1 VFLIAEV
8 PGRYSKGREA
18 MTYNT
23 VGKPIGRVEGPAK
36 VTGAATYSADVR
48 LPGMIWGKALRSPL
62 PHARIVRIDTS
73 AAARLPGVLAVL
85 TAQDLPDLLMGRRVY
100 DMPVLAKDRV
110 RFIGEKVAVVAAEDP
125 DLAEEALAHIEVEYE
140 ELPAVFDAQEAMKP
154 DAPVL
159 HPQYRLYPHAPAQY
173 FSDLPNVHS
182 HVVWQL
188 GDVERG
194 FATAAQ
200 VFEQTFTTHYVHQG
214 YIEPHASVVA
224 IESDGRAHVWLS
236 NKMPFRTRELLADA
250 VQLPQ
255 EQIVV
260 HLIPIG
266 GDFGGKGSLMD
277 LPLGYHVARR
287 TGRPVKMVMTYTEE
301 LMAGNPRHPTT
312 IILRT
317 GVTRQG
323 SIVAREARVIF
334 NSGAYAAFKPTPIVN
349 ITGASQAAGAYG
361 IPNLRIDAY
370 SVYTNCV
377 PAGHMRAPGDPQVTF
392 AVESS
397 MDMMAEALGL
407 DPLEF
412 RRRNL
417 LKDGDRLPTG
427 HPVEHV
433 KVQETLEAAVRA
445 SRWGQPKPR
454 PYVGRGLAVSH
465 RHIGI
470 GDANAQVT
478 VEGDGTVT
486 LLTAAPDTGTGSHT
500 VLRQIVAE
508 TLSMPVE
515 QVRIEVATT
524 DAFETDSGAG
534 GSRVTHVAGQATLQ
548 AAEELKTLLCEVA
561 ARMLGCQPGD
571 VTLAGGRCVVA
582 TDGERGLAFAE
593 VARAAL
599 AHERP
604 LRVQKT
610 YRVSQPP
617 HVTGFTAQAV
627 ELEVDPET
635 GQMTLLDVITAHDV
649 GTIINP
655 LGHQGQ
661 IDGGLIQGI
670 GFGMIEEMRAEEGRI
685 STLSLGDYKIPNI
698 KDIPPL
704 KTVLVQEELGP
715 VPFHGKSIGESSI
728 TPITAAIA
736 NALYDAVGVRICDLP
751 ITAEKVYHALR
762 AQKGVDEATAEQDRR
777 RR

>member
-1 VFLIAEV
+1 MI
-8 PGRYSKGREA
+8 YSA
-18 MTYNT
+18 I
-23 VGKPIGRVEGPAK
+23 GKPIGRVEGPAK
-36 VTGAATYSADVR
+36 VTGAATYSADIR
-48 LPGMIWGKALRSPL
+48 LSGMIWGKALRSPL
-62 PHARIVRIDTS
+62 PHARIVRIETS
-73 AAARLPGVLAVL
+73 AAERLPGVLAVL
-85 TAQDLPDLLMGRRVY
+85 SAKDLPDLLIGRRVY

-110 RFIGEKVAVVAAEDP
+110 RFIGEKVALVAAEDP
-125 DLAEEALAHIEVEYE
+125 DVAEEALGHIEVEYE
-140 ELPAVFDAQEAMKP
+140 ELPAVFDAQEAMKA
-154 DAPVL
+154 DASVL
-159 HPQYRLYPHAPAQY
+159 HPQYRLYPHAPAKY

-182 HVVWQL
+182 HVTWQL
-188 GDVERG
+188 GNVEQG
-194 FATAAQ
+194 FGAAAQ
-200 VFEQTFTTHYVHQG
+200 IFEHTFTTHYVHQG

-224 IESDGRAHVWLS
+224 IEPDGRAHAWLS

-250 VQLPQ
+250 VQIPQ
-255 EQIVV
+255 EQILV

-277 LPLGYHVARR
+277 LPLCYHLARH

-312 IILRT
+312 IVLRT
-317 GVTRQG
+317 GVTREG
-323 SIVAREARVIF
+323 TIVAREAKVIF
-334 NSGAYAAFKPTPIVN
+334 NSGAYAAFKPTPVVN

-361 IPNLRIDAY
+361 IPNIRIDAY

-392 AVESS
+392 AVESA
-397 MDMMAEALGL
+397 MDMIAEALGI

-412 RRRNL
+412 RCRNL
-417 LKDGDRLPTG
+417 LKDGDRLPSG

-433 KVQETLEAAVRA
+433 KVQETLDAAAHA
-445 SRWGQPKPR
+445 SRWGQSKPR
-454 PYVGRGLAVSH
+454 PNIGRGLAVSH

-470 GDANAQVT
+470 GDANAQIT
-478 VEGDGTVT
+478 VEGNGTVT

-508 TLSMPVE
+508 TLSLPIE
-515 QVRIEVATT
+515 QVCIQVATT
-524 DAFETDSGAG
+524 DGFEADSGAG
-534 GSRVTHVAGQATLQ
+534 GSRVTHVAGQATYQ
-548 AAEELKTLLCEVA
+548 AAGEVKVLIREVA
-561 ARMLGCQPGD
+561 AQLLGCQPSD
-571 VTLAGGRCVVA
+571 VTLSGGRCVLE
-582 TDGERGLAFAE
+582 GNRKRSLSFAE
-593 VARAAL
+593 VAKAAM

-604 LRVQKT
+604 LCVQKT
-610 YRVSQPP
+610 YRVSEYP
-617 HVTGFTAQAV
+617 HITGFTAQAV

-635 GQMTLLDVITAHDV
+635 GQMTLLDVVTAHDV

-655 LGHQGQ
+655 LSHQGQ
-661 IDGGLIQGI
+661 IEGGLIQGI
-670 GFGMIEEMRAEEGRI
+670 GFGMIEEMHAEEGRV

-715 VPFHGKSIGESSI
+715 VPFQGKSIGESSI

-751 ITAEKVYHALR
+751 ITAEKVYQALQ
-762 AQKGVDEATAEQDRR
+762 AQQGVDEGTLEHDRR
-777 RR
+777 RQ

>member
-1 VFLIAEV
+1 M
-8 PGRYSKGREA
+8 S
-18 MTYNT
+18 YNA

-36 VTGAATYSADVR
+36 VTGAATYSADIR

-62 PHARIVRIDTS
+62 AHARIVRIDAS
-73 AAARLPGVLAVL
+73 AAERLRGVLAVL
-85 TAQDLPDLLMGRRVY
+85 TANDLPDLLIGRRVY

-110 RFIGEKVAVVAAEDP
+110 RFIGEKVAVVVAEDP
-125 DLAEEALAHIEVEYE
+125 SLAEEALARIEVEYE

-154 DAPVL
+154 EAPLL
-159 HPQYRLYPHAPAQY
+159 HPQYRLYPHAPTKY

-182 HVVWQL
+182 HVTWQL
-188 GDVERG
+188 GDIEHG
-194 FATAAQ
+194 FAAAAQ
-200 VFEQTFTTHYVHQG
+200 VFEYTFTTHYVHQG
-214 YIEPHASVVA
+214 YIEPHAAVVA

-250 VQLPQ
+250 VQLPP

-277 LPLGYHVARR
+277 LPLCYHLARR
-287 TGRPVKMVMTYTEE
+287 TRRPVKMVMTYTEE
-301 LMAGNPRHPTT
+301 LMAGNPRHPTA
-312 IILRT
+312 IVLRS
-317 GVTRQG
+317 GVTREG
-323 SIVAREARVIF
+323 LIVAREAKVIF
-334 NSGAYAAFKPTPIVN
+334 NSGAYAAFKPTPVVN

-361 IPNLRIDAY
+361 IPNIRIDAY

-377 PAGHMRAPGDPQVTF
+377 PAGHMRAPGDPQVSF
-392 AVESS
+392 AVESA
-397 MDMMAEALGL
+397 MDMMAEALGI

-417 LKDGDRLPTG
+417 LKDGDRLPGG
-427 HPVEHV
+427 HAVEHV
-433 KVQETLEAAVRA
+433 KVRETLEAAVRA
-445 SRWGQPKPR
+445 SRWEQPKPR
-454 PYVGRGLAVSH
+454 PFVGRGLAAAH

-470 GDANAQVT
+470 GDANAQIS

-486 LLTAAPDTGTGSHT
+486 LLTAVPDTGTGSHT
-500 VLRQIVAE
+500 VLRQVVAE
-508 TLSMPVE
+508 TLALPVE
-515 QVRIEVATT
+515 QVRVQVATT
-524 DAFETDSGAG
+524 DAFEADSGAG
-534 GSRVTHVAGQATLQ
+534 GSRVTHVAGQASYQ
-548 AAEELKTLLCEVA
+548 AAEELKALICEA
-561 ARMLGCQPGD
+561 AAQLLGCPPSA
-571 VTLAGGRCVVA
+571 VAVAGGRCVVA
-582 TDGERGLAFAE
+582 TNGERTLSFAE
-593 VARAAL
+593 VAKAAL
-599 AHERP
+599 AYERP

-610 YRVSQPP
+610 YRVSEYP
-617 HVTGFTAQAV
+617 HVTAFTAQAV
-627 ELEVDPET
+627 ELEVDAET
-635 GQMTLLDVITAHDV
+635 GQMTLLDVVTAHDV

-704 KTVLVQEELGP
+704 KTMLVQEAVGP
-715 VPFHGKSIGESSI
+715 VPFQGKSIGENSI

-751 ITAEKVYHALR
+751 ITAEKVYSALQ
-762 AQKGVDEATAEQDRR
+762 AQQRVDEGVSEQDRR
-777 RR
+777 RQ

>member
-1 VFLIAEV
+1 
-8 PGRYSKGREA
+8 
-18 MTYNT
+18 MTYQA
-23 VGKPIGRVEGPAK
+23 VGKPVGRVEGPAK
-36 VTGAATYSADVR
+36 VTGTATYSADIR

-73 AAARLPGVLAVL
+73 AAERLPGVLDVL
-85 TAQDLPDLLMGRRVY
+85 TAKDLPDLLIGRRVY
-100 DMPVLAKDRV
+100 DMPVLARDRV
-110 RFIGEKVAVVAAEDP
+110 RFIGEKVAIVAAEDP
-125 DLAEEALAHIEVEYE
+125 DVAEEALGSVEVDYE
-140 ELPAVFDAQEAMKP
+140 ELPTVFDAQEAMQA
-154 DAPVL
+154 DAPLL
-159 HPQYRLYPHAPAQY
+159 HPQYRLYPHAPAKY

-182 HVVWQL
+182 HVTWEL
-188 GDVERG
+188 GDLEQG
-194 FATAAQ
+194 FAAAAQ
-200 VFEQTFTTHYVHQG
+200 VFEHTFTTHYVHQG

-236 NKMPFRTRELLADA
+236 NKMPFRTWELLADA
-250 VQLPQ
+250 VQIPQ
-255 EQIVV
+255 EQILV
-260 HLIPIG
+260 HLTPIG

-277 LPLGYHVARR
+277 LPLCYHLARR

-312 IILRT
+312 IVLRT
-317 GVTRQG
+317 GVTREG
-323 SIVAREARVIF
+323 TIVAREAKVIF
-334 NSGAYAAFKPTPIVN
+334 NSGAYAAFKPTPVVN
-349 ITGASQAAGAYG
+349 ITGASQAADAYG
-361 IPNLRIDAY
+361 IPNIRIDAY

-392 AVESS
+392 AVESA

-417 LKDGDRLPTG
+417 LKNGDRLPSG

-433 KVQETLEAAVRA
+433 KVKETLEAAAHA
-445 SRWGQPKPR
+445 SRWGQSKPR
-454 PYVGRGLAVSH
+454 PHVGRGLAVSH

-470 GDANAQVT
+470 GDANAQIT
-478 VEGDGTVT
+478 VEGDGAVT
-486 LLTAAPDTGTGSHT
+486 LLTATPDTGTGSHT

-508 TLSMPVE
+508 TLSLPIE
-515 QVRIEVATT
+515 QVRVQVATT
-524 DAFETDSGAG
+524 DVFDTDSGAG
-534 GSRVTHVAGQATLQ
+534 GSRVTHVAGQATYQ
-548 AAEELKTLLCEVA
+548 AAQELKGLIHAVA
-561 ARMLGCQPGD
+561 AQLLGCQPHE
-571 VTLAGGRCVVA
+571 VTLSGARCAVA
-582 TDGERGLAFAE
+582 ANSERSLSLAD

-604 LRVQKT
+604 LGVQKA
-610 YRVSQPP
+610 YRVAEYP
-617 HVTGFTAQAV
+617 HMTGFTAQAV

-635 GQMTLLDVITAHDV
+635 GQMTLLDVVTAHDV

-661 IDGGLIQGI
+661 IEGGLIQGI
-670 GFGMIEEMRAEEGRI
+670 GFGMIEEMRAEEGRV

-704 KTVLVQEELGP
+704 QTVLVQEARGP
-715 VPFHGKSIGESSI
+715 VPFQGKSIGESSV

-736 NALYDAVGVRICDLP
+736 NALYDAVGVPICDLP
-751 ITAEKVYHALR
+751 ITAEKVYQALQ
-762 AQKGVDEATAEQDRR
+762 AQQGVDEGTLEQDRR
-777 RR
+777 G